1 MDNVRRLTKE
11 NFKMNNWVKRK
22 DSRMVCYINYKE
34 DGIPQILKAEMYE
47 KESKE
52 RELKDNG
59 CTDIFIVYRWI

>member
-1 MDNVRRLTKE
+1 
-11 NFKMNNWVKRK
+11 MNNWVKRK